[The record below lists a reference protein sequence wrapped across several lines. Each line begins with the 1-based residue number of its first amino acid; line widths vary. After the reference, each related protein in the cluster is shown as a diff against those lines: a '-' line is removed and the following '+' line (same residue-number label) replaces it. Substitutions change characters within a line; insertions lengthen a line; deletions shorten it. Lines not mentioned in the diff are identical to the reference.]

1 MKKFATLIALT
12 TSLGA
17 CSLAPTYERPAMPTP
32 DQYTDLADAGTTIA
46 TTPWQQFFTDAQLQA
61 LITQAL
67 QNNRDLRIAALNIE
81 RTRAQYGITSADRWP
96 SLGATA
102 QGNRQHVPADLSSS
116 GEESVNGQYSA
127 GLGLAAFELDFF
139 GRVRNLSDAALQ
151 QYLATEEARNAVQLS
166 LVGDI
171 ADLWLTLRADD
182 ARLAL
187 TQATLTS
194 REQSVKLMQARFTQG
209 VTSEL
214 DLRQSQSLLAAARAL
229 QAQQQRLREQHRH
242 ALALLVGNKSGVGSS
257 SAAKPD
263 DFDSLALPENIPAGL
278 PSDLLAQRPD
288 IRAAEAQLRSANA
301 NIGAARANFF
311 PRITLTG
318 SAGSASREL
327 DGLFDSG
334 SRAWSFVPSINL
346 PLFDGGR
353 NRATLDMAKAD
364 RDIAVAQ
371 YEKAVQAAFRDV
383 ADALTSTQTLEQELS
398 AQLAETDALTNAYAL
413 SERRYR
419 GGVVSYL
426 EMLDAERSLLISR
439 QQLINV
445 RLARQQS
452 RVALFRA
459 VGGGWQPQDNQQQAG
474 NASPATSTTQ
484 PAHSS

>member
-1 MKKFATLIALT
+1 MKKLTALIAFATTL
-12 TSLGA
+12 SA
-17 CSLAPTYERPAMPTP
+17 CSLAPTYKRPDSPVPTT
-32 DQYTDLADAGTTIA
+32 YADTTQPGNTIA
-46 TTPWQQFFTDAQLQA
+46 TTPWQQFFADAQLQA

-67 QNNRDLRIAALNIE
+67 QNNRDLRVAALNIE
-81 RTRAQYGITSADRWP
+81 HTRAQYGITKADRWP
-96 SLGATA
+96 TLSANA
-102 QGNRQHVPADLSSS
+102 QGNRQHVPADLSTT
-116 GEESVNGQYSA
+116 GEEAVNSQYSA

-139 GRVRNLSDAALQ
+139 GHVRNLSDAALQ
-151 QYLATEEARNAVQLS
+151 KYLATEEARNAMQLS
-166 LVGDI
+166 LVADI

-194 REQSVKLMQARFTQG
+194 RERSVKLMQARFTQG
-209 VTSEL
+209 ITSEL
-214 DLRQSQSLLAAARAL
+214 DLRQSQSLLASAQAL
-229 QAQQQRLREQHRH
+229 LAQQQRLHEQHRH
-242 ALALLVGNKSGVGSS
+242 ALALLVGAAPSN
-257 SAAKPD
+257 SAAVKPE

-278 PSDLLAQRPD
+278 PSDLLEQRPD
-288 IRAAEAQLRSANA
+288 IREAEAQLRGANA

-311 PRITLTG
+311 PRISLTA

-334 SRAWSFVPSINL
+334 SRAWSFAPSVNL

-353 NRATLDMAKAD
+353 NHATLDMAKAD

-383 ADALTSTQTLEQELS
+383 ADALTATQTLEQEFA
-398 AQLAETDALTNAYAL
+398 AQQAETAALTNAYAL

-426 EMLDAERSLLISR
+426 EMLDAERSLLTSR
-439 QQLINV
+439 QQLIDV

-459 VGGGWQPQDNQQQAG
+459 VGGGWQPQSDQRTAN
-474 NASPATSTTQ
+474 NATPA
-484 PAHSS
+484 SSG